1 MKKVECVV
9 LNPDAYEKNHA
20 AQRQLAAWLV
30 RYGIE
35 RGTIKNPS
43 ERSSADD
50 DQKEEKVL
58 YMRCGSDGQ
67 KLCSGL

>member
-1 MKKVECVV
+1 MEKVEYVV

-43 ERSSADD
+43 ERSDANV
-50 DQKEEKVL
+50 QKEKKVL
-58 YMRCGSDGQ
+58 YMRRGSDGQ

>member
-1 MKKVECVV
+1 MEKVECVV

-43 ERSSADD
+43 ERSGANV
-50 DQKEEKVL
+50 QKEEKVL
-58 YMRCGSDGQ
+58 RMWRGSDEQ

>member
-9 LNPDAYEKNHA
+9 LNPDAYEKNYA

-35 RGTIKNPS
+35 RGTIKNPL
-43 ERSSADD
+43 ERGSAD
-50 DQKEEKVL
+50 DQKETKVL